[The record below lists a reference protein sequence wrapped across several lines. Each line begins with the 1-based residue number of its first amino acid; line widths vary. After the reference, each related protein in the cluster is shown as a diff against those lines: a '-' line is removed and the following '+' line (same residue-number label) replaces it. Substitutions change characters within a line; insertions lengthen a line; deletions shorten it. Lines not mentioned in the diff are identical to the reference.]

1 MRFITV
7 YFCRSNIAD
16 DLAHY
21 ASVDLTNCVKVR
33 IIHIGIITLDGFT
46 GSGEKIL
53 PLLSTIWTTLS
64 NLTSTLS
71 LLEDIVFV
79 YRPIGNASETAAAE
93 LENFEWTKFIG
104 RVQSMFQNLKAVT
117 IGIGYYAID
126 NEDVNIFLSALRRAP
141 GIQGLEEKGS
151 VLLKMIS
158 WDMWGSVSTFFMI

>member
-93 LENFEWTKFIG
+93 LENFEIRMDEVHWASAEHIPELEGSHYWHRILCDRQRG
-104 RVQSMFQNLKAVT
+104 REYFSQRTS
-117 IGIGYYAID
+117 
-126 NEDVNIFLSALRRAP
+126 
-141 GIQGLEEKGS
+141 
-151 VLLKMIS
+151 
-158 WDMWGSVSTFFMI
+158 